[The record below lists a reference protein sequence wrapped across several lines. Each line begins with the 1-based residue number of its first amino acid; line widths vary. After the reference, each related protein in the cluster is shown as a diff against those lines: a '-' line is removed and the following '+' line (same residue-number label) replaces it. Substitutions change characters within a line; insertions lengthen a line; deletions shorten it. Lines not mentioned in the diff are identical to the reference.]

1 MPQNLGGNDSFSG
14 SKAIVSSGQSYR
26 FLPEKHCSLKSDPK
40 IKCSKCLICKTFCR
54 CALNAYTCN
63 VISDMKPEAGGL
75 LYVKLMYVYIAMAF
89 PFETMCANMR
99 EFTAPSFICSRR
111 LCNVAEKR

>member
-1 MPQNLGGNDSFSG
+1 
-14 SKAIVSSGQSYR
+14 
-26 FLPEKHCSLKSDPK
+26 
-40 IKCSKCLICKTFCR
+40 
-54 CALNAYTCN
+54 
-63 VISDMKPEAGGL
+63 MKPEAGGL